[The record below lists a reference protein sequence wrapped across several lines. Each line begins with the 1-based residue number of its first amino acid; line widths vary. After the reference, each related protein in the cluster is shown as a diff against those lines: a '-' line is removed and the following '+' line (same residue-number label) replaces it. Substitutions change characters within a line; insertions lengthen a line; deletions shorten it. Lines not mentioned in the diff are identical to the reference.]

1 MSERYKQMNE
11 RRSHWPNSLRVDFH
25 VIQPTVRYAMIDERE
40 NRIGHLF
47 HHQFIM
53 FDFDGP
59 VMSEYETDV
68 PSFSLKLYVL
78 RSIRYPE
85 DKGGDTG
92 INDIVL
98 SIAVHPLMTYS
109 YVVSAYQAAK
119 KEKKKK

>member
-1 MSERYKQMNE
+1 
-11 RRSHWPNSLRVDFH
+11 
-25 VIQPTVRYAMIDERE
+25 
-40 NRIGHLF
+40 
-47 HHQFIM
+47 
-53 FDFDGP
+53 
-59 VMSEYETDV
+59 MSEYETDV

-85 DKGGDTG
+85 DKGGDIG

-119 KEKKKK
+119 KEKKRKKQTNQNCFHCAFQVSIVH